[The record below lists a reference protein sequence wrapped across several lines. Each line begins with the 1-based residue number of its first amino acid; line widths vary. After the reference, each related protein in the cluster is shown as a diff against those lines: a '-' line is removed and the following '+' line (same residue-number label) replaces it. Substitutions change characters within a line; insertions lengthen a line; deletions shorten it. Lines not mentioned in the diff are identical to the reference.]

1 MHRILVIADHHS
13 INPQART
20 YAEYRVFAV
29 VARYTRSVRRVRV
42 VLRFGEETPPADRVA
57 CAITVALEPSGS
69 LRIRAS
75 GSHVYAAIN
84 RAVEQLNLAIERRVV
99 QIASPA
105 SDDRVHFGT
114 G

>member
-29 VARYTRSVRRVRV
+29 VARHTRRVRRVRV
-42 VLRFGEETPPADRVA
+42 VLRFAEEKPPGDRVA

-69 LRIRAS
+69 LRVRAS
-75 GSHVYAAIN
+75 GPHAYAAIN
-84 RAVEQLNLAIERRVV
+84 RTVEHLNVAMERRGA
-99 QIASPA
+99 QRGSSP
-105 SDDRVHFGT
+105 SDNPVRFGT